1 MKKVIVIQTHFGKG
15 FMTRESSDTK
25 TSIFTKQILKKCQK
39 SVREWCKEQQYEYRL
54 VTEKPDISIDLSY
67 PLADQFQYSYYQY
80 QCFPKEGYDNII
92 FLDNDIWIIDPKSTI
107 PLVDWACS
115 TTHDAER
122 NAFLQFRIDPLAKFW
137 NGSILVMNQDRANH
151 LGAWMVSG
159 LEDKIEVPTWDKEL
173 RKERAPYNSH
183 EMLLS
188 WYCWHEAVP
197 QHLPAEWH
205 CRPKRFVE
213 WERAK
218 MLHFDGSNKPKQL
231 LRLPIFLK
239 EQFENII

>member
-1 MKKVIVIQTHFGKG
+1 MTKVIVIQAHFGKG
-15 FMTRESSDTK
+15 FMARGESDAK
-25 TSIFTKQILKKCQK
+25 TSIITKQIITKCQK
-39 SVREWCKEQQYEYRL
+39 SVREWCKVQGYEYQL
-54 VTEKPDISIDLSY
+54 VTEKPDISLDLTY
-67 PLADQFQYSYYQY
+67 KLDEFKYSYYQY
-80 QCFPKEGYDNII
+80 KSFPKEEFDYII
-92 FLDNDIWIIDPKSTI
+92 FLDNDIWIIDPMSKI
-107 PLVDWACS
+107 PLGDWLCS
-115 TTHDAER
+115 TTHDPER

-137 NGSILVMNQDRANH
+137 NGSILVMNQERANH
-151 LGAWMVSG
+151 LGVWMISG

-205 CRPKRFVE
+205 CRPKRFVD
-213 WERAK
+213 WDRAK

-231 LRLPIFLK
+231 LRLPDFLK
-239 EQFENII
+239 DQFENIK